1 MGSETMPENAP
12 NGDAFL
18 GLDIGTSSIKAVL
31 VDAWQHLLAE
41 VSVPLSLSRPRPLWS
56 EQDPADWANGVQQAV
71 AGIRRERPEVFAR
84 LAGIG
89 LSGQMHGAV
98 LLDGADKVLRPAIL
112 WNDGRSFAECAELER
127 RLPNF
132 RQRAGNIAMP
142 GFTAPKL
149 LWVAGHE
156 PDLFKATRRVL
167 LPKDYVRLTL
177 SGEHV
182 SEMSD
187 ASGTLWLDI
196 ARRRWD
202 DDLLGATGLSTAHM
216 PRLVEGSAV
225 SAFLS
230 ADLASQW
237 GLAGRKIPIA
247 GGGGDNAAAAVGI
260 GAVAA
265 GQGLVSL
272 GTSGVIFAATDRFV
286 ALPER
291 TLHAFCH
298 ALPGRWHG
306 MAVMLSAA
314 SSLAWIAGILG
325 RKDIDGLVAE
335 AEAFARSEDNVAAAP
350 IFLPYLSGERTPHN
364 DPTATGL
371 FAGLRAEH
379 GADALAFAVME
390 GVAFS
395 FADGVDVI
403 DAAGAKPTSTMI
415 VGGGARSTF
424 WAQMIADATGLT
436 IDLAESA
443 EAGAALGAA
452 RLAMLAAGAG
462 DEATICARPAIDR
475 RFAPDAQ
482 RAALSAPRLRR
493 YRALY
498 PAEKAARG

>member
-1 MGSETMPENAP
+1 MAGRASS
-12 NGDAFL
+12 GDVFL

-31 VDAWQHLLAE
+31 IDEAQHLLAE
-41 VSVPLSLSRPRPLWS
+41 VSVPLNVSRPHPLWS
-56 EQDPADWANGVQQAV
+56 EQDPADWAKGVQQAV
-71 AGIRRERPEVFAR
+71 AGIRRDAPEAFAR
-84 LAGIG
+84 LSSVG

-98 LLDGADKVLRPAIL
+98 LLDDADKVLRPAIL
-112 WNDGRSFAECAELER
+112 WNDGRSFAQCAELEK

-149 LWVAGHE
+149 LWVAQNE
-156 PDLFKATRRVL
+156 PEIFKAMRRVL

-187 ASGTLWLDI
+187 ASGTLWLDG

-202 DDLLGATGLSTAHM
+202 DDLLGATGLTIANM
-216 PRLVEGSAV
+216 PRLVEGSA
-225 SAFLS
+225 LS
-230 ADLASQW
+230 AYVSPAIASPW
-237 GLAGRKIPIA
+237 GLAGRKIAIA
-247 GGGGDNAAAAVGI
+247 GGGGDNAAAAVGV

-272 GTSGVIFAATDRFV
+272 GTSGVVLAVTDRFV

-298 ALPGRWHG
+298 ALPNRWQG
-306 MAVMLSAA
+306 MSVMLSAA

-325 RKDIDGLVAE
+325 RADIDKLVAE
-335 AEAFARSEDNVAAAP
+335 VEAFAKSADNVAGAP
-350 IFLPYLSGERTPHN
+350 VFLPYLSGERTPHN
-364 DPTATGL
+364 DAAATGL

-379 GADALAFAVME
+379 GAAALAFAVME

-403 DAAGAKPTSTMI
+403 DAAGARPSSTMI
-415 VGGGARSTF
+415 VGGGARSVF
-424 WAQMIADATGLT
+424 WAQMIADVTGLT

-452 RLAMLAAGAG
+452 RLAMLAVEAG
-462 DEATICARPAIDR
+462 DEAAICTRPAVQR
-475 RFAPDAQ
+475 SFAPQAE
-482 RAALSAPRLRR
+482 RTALLAPRLRR

-498 PAEKAARG
+498 PAEEAARG

>member
-1 MGSETMPENAP
+1 MSVGGAS
-12 NGDAFL
+12 GDVFL

-31 VDAWQHLLAE
+31 IDADQRLLDEA
-41 VSVPLSLSRPRPLWS
+41 SVALSLSRPHPLWS
-56 EQDPADWANGVQQAV
+56 EQNPADWANGVQEAV
-71 AGIRRERPEVFAR
+71 AAIRRNAPEAFAR
-84 LAGIG
+84 LAGVG

-98 LLDGADKVLRPAIL
+98 LLDGADRVLRPAIL

-127 RLPNF
+127 RLPDF
-132 RQRAGNIAMP
+132 RERAGNIAMP

-149 LWVAGHE
+149 LWVARRE
-156 PDLFKATRRVL
+156 PETFQATTRVL

-177 SGEHV
+177 SGDHV

-202 DDLLGATGLSTAHM
+202 EDLLAATGLGLTHM
-216 PRLVEGSAV
+216 PRLVEGSAT

-230 ADLASQW
+230 PEMASRW
-237 GLAGRKIPIA
+237 GLAGRKIAIA
-247 GGGGDNAAAAVGI
+247 GGAGDNAAAAVGV

-272 GTSGVIFAATDRFV
+272 GTSGVIFAVTDRFA

-314 SSLAWIAGILG
+314 SSLSWIAGILG
-325 RKDIDGLVAE
+325 RKDDINGLVAE
-335 AEAFARSEDNVAAAP
+335 AEAFARSADNVASAP
-350 IFLPYLSGERTPHN
+350 LFLPYLSGERTPHN
-364 DPTATGL
+364 DPAATGL

-379 GADALAFAVME
+379 GADALIFAVME
-390 GVAFS
+390 GVAFT
-395 FADGVDVI
+395 FADGVDVLGE
-403 DAAGAKPTSTMI
+403 AGARPTSTMI
-415 VGGGARSTF
+415 VGGGARSGF
-424 WAQMIADATGLT
+424 WGQMIADATGLT
-436 IDLAESA
+436 IDLAEGA

-462 DEATICARPAIDR
+462 DEAAICRRPAVHR
-475 RFAPDAQ
+475 NFRPDAD
-482 RAALSAPRLRR
+482 RAALSVPRLQR

-498 PAEKAARG
+498 RGEKAARG